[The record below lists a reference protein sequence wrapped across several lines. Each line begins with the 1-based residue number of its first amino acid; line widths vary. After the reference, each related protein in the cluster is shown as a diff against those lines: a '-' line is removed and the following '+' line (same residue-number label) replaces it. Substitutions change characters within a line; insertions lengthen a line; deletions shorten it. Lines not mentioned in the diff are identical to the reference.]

1 MAETITVENFAEY
14 LGTDDTGDFVS
25 SCLTAGH
32 ALVDQFQGEAT
43 VPSQVHVQ
51 AVFQCASEI
60 FHRRNSPQGVTQF
73 AAMDGNPVRAA
84 KDPMNAARELL
95 RPYTGFGC

>member
-1 MAETITVENFAEY
+1 MAETITLENFQAY
-14 LGTDDTGDFVS
+14 LNTDESGDFIQ

-32 ALVDQFQGEAT
+32 SLVDKFQGDAE
-43 VPSQVHVQ
+43 VPNQVHIQ

-60 FHRRNSPQGVTQF
+60 FYRRQSPQGVTQF
-73 AAMDGNPVRAA
+73 ATMDGNPVRAA

-95 RPYTGFGC
+95 RPYVSYGV

>member
-1 MAETITVENFAEY
+1 MAETISVEDFAEY

-32 ALVDQFQGEAT
+32 HLVDQFQGEAT
-43 VPSQVHVQ
+43 VPTQVHIQ
-51 AVFQCASEI
+51 AVFICSSEL

-95 RPYTGFGC
+95 RPYTSYGV